1 MNVKTTLLFAA
12 VCGIVNL
19 SNLPDSSAQQR
30 TGYIAPQ
37 DTVKTKRK
45 PNDPL
50 NQVSTTTSLRQTD
63 TRMLGAATY
72 AAGLL
77 SDSARYDVKK
87 GLPITQLFKE
97 QDLSY
102 FSKAGLGNVVALF
115 EQVNKLLPGG
125 KKLTFITDS
134 TQTTSV
140 ITNPLSLT
148 DLRVKISSNP
158 ASIASNRPQWQENVY
173 QAYMA
178 RDYGTRL
185 ENTITITSATREIRE
200 EPSLELIS
208 ADGSPVTLAQILRQA
223 RSNGA
228 ANAERSAVVAFR
240 NLTYPNG
247 QVSKETANENYRRAL
262 FALINLQQ
270 GDFNRHAPTTAL
282 INSLSNDLQ
291 KGTNSKVLSALK
303 NSTFFD
309 SNVPGNLGPV
319 LVTESDVVDPQLI
332 ASNAREKAME
342 LLTLTA
348 LHYGERDAVKLYTRL
363 LAGQG
368 STAAS
373 ATNDFTT
380 KRLGQLTYHGTEK
393 IKSVGFGPDKTANM
407 TLSDIVLVA
416 VAAPA
421 LPVSSTPNASLS
433 LAEVGKTVI
442 ATYNTVVTESSRTM
456 FQLNPRA
463 ILGSKYTTYQA
474 KYDPIAYADG
484 AFVSQNGVEFRL
496 ESDLYLGKLD
506 RMLDTQ
512 LKPFIYPQFGII
524 LGTGERKVGY
534 DGETNSNFGAIPRFK
549 QNYLTWGGHLGLNV
563 GPVLLG
569 VDATLMSTESADN
582 AYKRFFDLS
591 QSMTYY
597 RYSFL
602 ARLVNLS
609 ISKKEVLNPT
619 YLTFDFELA
628 GETNNEGTL
637 NRTRS
642 QDRESQV
649 QSKEWQRAY
658 DRARPGGVY
667 DPAIANELL
676 LEGDVKASFIAAN
689 YAALHLGLVKS
700 AFQFKVMAGLY
711 NREAMFKF
719 EEGKGTWLG
728 EVAKNT
734 FRGTG
739 FASASLTYSFGSGS
753 SSRNTRR
760 SETSSVINGV
770 SSTPQ
775 VEESSSRER
784 VHTGLRTR
792 AIFMNRK

>member
-1 MNVKTTLLFAA
+1 MKTTLLLAA
-12 VCGIVNL
+12 LCGMLI
-19 SNLPDSSAQQR
+19 LPTASESYAQQR

-45 PNDPL
+45 PNETL
-50 NQVSTTTSLRQTD
+50 NQVSTSKSIRQTD

-77 SDSARYDVKK
+77 SDSASYDLKK

-97 QDLSY
+97 QDLAY
-102 FSKAGLGNVVALF
+102 FSKAGLANVVALF

-125 KKLTFITDS
+125 KKLTFLTDS
-134 TQTTSV
+134 TQETST

-185 ENTITITSATREIRE
+185 ENTITITSATREMRE
-200 EPSLELIS
+200 EPSLELI
-208 ADGSPVTLAQILRQA
+208 AANGSSITLAQILRQA
-223 RSNGA
+223 QANGS
-228 ANAERSAVVAFR
+228 ANAERNAVAAFR
-240 NLTYPNG
+240 NLTFPNG
-247 QVSKETANENYRRAL
+247 QVSKETANENYKRAL
-262 FALINLQQ
+262 FTLINLQQ
-270 GDFNRHAPTTAL
+270 GDFNRHTETTAL
-282 INSLSNDLQ
+282 ISSLSNDLQ
-291 KGTNSKVLSALK
+291 QGANSKVLAALK
-303 NSTFFD
+303 SSTFFD

-319 LVTESDVVDPQLI
+319 LVTETDVVDPQRI
-332 ASNAREKAME
+332 ATEARNKAME
-342 LLTLTA
+342 LMTLTA
-348 LHYGERDAVKLYTRL
+348 LHYGERDAVKLYKRL
-363 LAGQG
+363 IAGEG

-373 ATNDFTT
+373 STNDFTK

-393 IKSVGFGPDKTANM
+393 IKSLGFGPDKTANM
-407 TLSDIVLVA
+407 TSSDLVLVA

-421 LPVSSTPNASLS
+421 LPVTNTPFASLS
-433 LAEVGKTVI
+433 LSEVGKTIVS
-442 ATYNTVVTESSRTM
+442 TYNSVVTESTRSM

-463 ILGSKYTTYQA
+463 ILGSRYTTYQA
-474 KYDPIAYADG
+474 KYDPIDYARG
-484 AFVSQNGVEFRL
+484 AAITQNGVEFRL
-496 ESDLYLGKLD
+496 ESDLYLGKLEK
-506 RMLDTQ
+506 MLDTQ

-524 LGTGERKVGY
+524 LGTGDRKVGY
-534 DGETNSNFGAIPRFK
+534 DGDLTSNFGAIPRFK

-563 GPVLLG
+563 GPVLVG
-569 VDATLMSTESADN
+569 VDGTLMSTESADDP
-582 AYKRFFDLS
+582 YKRFFDLS

-619 YLTFDFELA
+619 YITFDFELA
-628 GETNNEGTL
+628 GETNNEGTR

-649 QSKEWQRAY
+649 QSKEWVRSY
-658 DRARPGGVY
+658 ERARPGGVY
-667 DPAIANELL
+667 DPEIANELL
-676 LEGDVKASFIAAN
+676 LEGDVKASYIAAN

-700 AFQFKVMAGLY
+700 GFQFKVMAGLY
-711 NREAMFKF
+711 NREAFGAYQ
-719 EEGKGTWLG
+719 EGKGAWLS
-728 EVAKNT
+728 ELARDT
-734 FRGTG
+734 FRGYG
-739 FASASLTYSFGSGS
+739 FGSVSLTYNFGSGGS
-753 SSRNTRR
+753 SIKSRRVERN
-760 SETSSVINGV
+760 SVINGV
-770 SSTPQ
+770 SSADP
-775 VEESSSRER
+775 VEESTSRER

-792 AIFMNRK
+792 AVFMNRK

>member
-1 MNVKTTLLFAA
+1 MNVKTTLLIAA
-12 VCGIVNL
+12 CCGILNL
-19 SNLPDSSAQQR
+19 STASESYAQQR

-50 NQVSTTTSLRQTD
+50 NQVSTTKTLRQTD

-77 SDSARYDVKK
+77 SDSASYDAKK

-102 FSKAGLGNVVALF
+102 FSKAGLANVVALF

-134 TQTTSV
+134 TQATST

-173 QAYMA
+173 HAYMA
-178 RDYGTRL
+178 RDYGTLL
-185 ENTITITSATREIRE
+185 ENTITITSATREMRE
-200 EPSLELIS
+200 EPGLELIS
-208 ADGSPVTLAQILRQA
+208 ANGSTITLAQILRQA
-223 RSNGA
+223 QSNGS
-228 ANAERSAVVAFR
+228 ANAERAAVAAFR

-270 GDFNRHAPTTAL
+270 GDFNRHTETASL
-282 INSLSNDLQ
+282 INSLSSDLQ
-291 KGTNSKVLSALK
+291 QGPNSKVLAALK

-319 LVTESDVVDPQLI
+319 LVTESDVVDPQRI
-332 ASNAREKAME
+332 ASQAREKAME
-342 LLTLTA
+342 LMTLTA
-348 LHYGERDAVKLYTRL
+348 LHYGERDAVKLYRRL

-368 STAAS
+368 STAAAS
-373 ATNDFTT
+373 TNDFTK

-407 TLSDIVLVA
+407 TLSDLVLVA

-421 LPVSSTPNASLS
+421 LPVTNTPYASLS
-433 LAEVGKTVI
+433 LSEVGKTVV
-442 ATYNTVVTESSRTM
+442 ATYNTVVTESTRSM

-463 ILGSKYTTYQA
+463 ILGSRYTTYQA
-474 KYDPIAYADG
+474 KYDPIDYARG
-484 AFVSQNGVEFRL
+484 AVISQHGVEFRL

-506 RMLDTQ
+506 KMLATE

-524 LGTGERKVGY
+524 LGTGDRKVGY
-534 DGETNSNFGAIPRFK
+534 DGVTTSNFGNIPRFK

-569 VDATLMSTESADN
+569 VDGTLMSTESADDP
-582 AYKRFFDLS
+582 YKRFFDLS

-619 YLTFDFELA
+619 FITFDFELA

-658 DRARPGGVY
+658 QRARPGGVY
-667 DPAIANELL
+667 DPEIANELL

-700 AFQFKVMAGLY
+700 GFQFKVMGGLY

-728 EVAKNT
+728 ELTRNT
-734 FRGTG
+734 FRGIP
-739 FASASLTYSFGSGS
+739 FASASLSYSFGSGS
-753 SSRNTRR
+753 SSVKSRR

-775 VEESSSRER
+775 VDESSSRER
-784 VHTGLRTR
+784 VRTGLRTR